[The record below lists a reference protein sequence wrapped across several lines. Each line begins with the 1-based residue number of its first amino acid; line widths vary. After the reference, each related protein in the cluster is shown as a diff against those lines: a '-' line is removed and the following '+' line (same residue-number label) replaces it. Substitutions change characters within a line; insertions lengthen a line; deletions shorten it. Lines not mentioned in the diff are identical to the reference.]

1 MKIEPSNRREALRT
15 LAVGG
20 VGIAAAAVALS
31 KTAAAEEVAL
41 DKTPASIKK
50 AAHQLVKG
58 AKWEVVMKHK
68 EDDGHE
74 YYELYGTHD
83 KGLNVSVEVAAD
95 GKVTSVELQIDLKD
109 VPKAALSAVSAKLTA
124 FKPDTATAL
133 YAGDGIHDLGK
144 ALFAYQ
150 LHGTAAKGKDLT
162 VEVTAEGKIVEVKRE
177 IELGDVPK
185 GVSDVLANKAP
196 KFKPDMV
203 HRITRDDKVAGFL
216 FASKH
221 RVAWLSHDGKEF
233 EIHKED

>member
-20 VGIAAAAVALS
+20 AGIATAAAALS
-31 KTAAAEEVAL
+31 KSAAEEVAP
-41 DKTPASIKK
+41 DKAPASIKK

-58 AKWEVVMKHK
+58 AKWESIVKHK

-74 YYELYGTHD
+74 FYDLFGTHE

-109 VPKAALSAVSAKLTA
+109 VPKAALTAVTGKLTT
-124 FKPDTATAL
+124 FKPDAATAL
-133 YAGDGIHDLGK
+133 YEGDAIHDLAK
-144 ALFAYQ
+144 SFYAYQ

-162 VEVTAEGKIVEVKRE
+162 VEVSAEGKIVEVKRE
-177 IELGDVPK
+177 IDLSEVPK
-185 GVSDVLANKAP
+185 PVSEALASKAP

-221 RVAWLSHDGKEF
+221 RVAWLSHDGKQF
-233 EIHKED
+233 EIHKEE